1 MVDRVSHYFPHCCPV
16 GPPSCCCCALHGGFH
31 SVKIAGGCTHQNG
44 PQFLTGRQRN
54 KKLVPELMSPDS
66 EPDKPPLTLL
76 PAELDS
82 LPVWSLSSHPIP
94 SPCGCSLQSKE
105 ICHFTGQI
113 PADCHCC
120 SHSMGNHLSPYYLLT
135 NTFKDSIWS
144 SFVCF
149 FNHSQSL
156 LSKIRFQQQVKPHS
170 IWIVTVTESSSVCSC
185 LSSQQ

>member
-1 MVDRVSHYFPHCCPV
+1 MVDRVSHYFPHYCPV

-54 KKLVPELMSPDS
+54 KKLVPELMSPNS

-105 ICHFTGQI
+105 ICHFTGQRFRQI
-113 PADCHCC
+113 VIAAVTQWK
-120 SHSMGNHLSPYYLLT
+120 SL
-135 NTFKDSIWS
+135 I
-144 SFVCF
+144 
-149 FNHSQSL
+149 SL
-156 LSKIRFQQQVKPHS
+156 LSINQHFQGQHLVQFCV
-170 IWIVTVTESSSVCSC
+170 
-185 LSSQQ
+185 LL